1 MKELQFKVGDSVIAK
16 GDIYQSANGTLLHGN
31 VVKKRGFIK
40 KIAPKG
46 AHPYAIDT
54 IDGWFNEKSIFEY
67 KLPEVEIGDKVKL
80 IKNEN
85 YLHKPI
91 RFSAGVI
98 YELKSIDDDI
108 AIIEFNNLTFKVNVY
123 NLKKA

>member
-16 GDIYQSANGTLLHGN
+16 GNIYQSANGTLLHGTI
-31 VVKKRGFIK
+31 VKKRGFIK
-40 KIAPKG
+40 KVAPKA

-54 IDGWFNEKSIFEY
+54 IDGWFNENSVSEY
-67 KLPEVEIGDKVKL
+67 RLPEVKVGDKVKL
-80 IKNEN
+80 NKCEN

-91 RFSAGVI
+91 RLAAGVV
-98 YELKSIDDDI
+98 YDLKSIDDDI
-108 AIIEFNNLTFKVNVY
+108 AIIEFNNITFKVNVY